1 MKKKSVIELQRIGVD
16 EFKEM
21 KKIPLIVILDD
32 VRSLNNIG
40 SIFRTADAFAV
51 EHIFL
56 CGITATPPHPDIHK
70 TALGAEDSVSWSH
83 EKSITA
89 LIERLKFQG
98 VAVCSIE
105 QVHQSISLSDFVVE
119 SNKKYAII
127 LGNEV
132 KGVNQD
138 AVDASDYCIEI
149 PQCGTKH
156 SLNVSISAG
165 VVMWDLFKQMRG

>member
-1 MKKKSVIELQRIGVD
+1 MKKKTVLDLQRIGVD
-16 EFKEM
+16 EFRAM

-40 SIFRTADAFAV
+40 SVFRTADGFAIS
-51 EHIFL
+51 HIYL

-83 EKSITA
+83 EADVVS
-89 LIERLKFQG
+89 LVERLRAQG
-98 VAVCSIE
+98 VVVCAIE
-105 QVHQSISLSDFVVE
+105 QVMGSVSLPDFRVE
-119 SNKKYAII
+119 PEKTYAVI

-132 KGVNQD
+132 KGVSQG
-138 AVDASDYCIEI
+138 AVDSADLCIEI

-156 SLNVSISAG
+156 SLNVSITAG
-165 VVMWDLFKQMRG
+165 IVMWDLFKQMRM